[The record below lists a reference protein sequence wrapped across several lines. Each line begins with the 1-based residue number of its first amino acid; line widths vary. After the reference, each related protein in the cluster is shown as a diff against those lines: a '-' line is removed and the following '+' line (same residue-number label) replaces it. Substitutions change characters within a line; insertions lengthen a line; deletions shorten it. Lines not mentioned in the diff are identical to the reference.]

1 MCRSIRRS
9 DITIMGRHSAHLAAR
24 EQGANEDEILQGF
37 SHNIALDIAPAM
49 ASKMDT
55 FHEDDTPQ
63 QGPLTMLKLAVY
75 PAIDDVRLARL
86 RAVSDQ
92 LHVENCSRRENAL
105 RAIVDADAFFGKLT
119 PELLQAAKQ
128 LRWVQSPT
136 ASLEHYLFPALV
148 EHPCVLSNMRGL
160 FSDVIADHV
169 MGFVLC
175 FARNLHLYL
184 RQQWQGQWAPLGD
197 ASAVTDFVT
206 APGTVTPMDRAHRH
220 LSDQTLGVVGVGHIG
235 AEIARRAAA
244 FGMTVIGVDP
254 HPRDIPEARLTVR
267 PMDRLPELLAT
278 ADYTVIAAPHTPE
291 TEGLF
296 DRALI
301 QQMKSTSTL
310 INIGRGAIV
319 KLDDLA
325 AALRAGEIGGAAL
338 DVCEIE
344 PLPSD
349 HPLWTMPNVI
359 ITPHVAAA
367 SPRVPER
374 HLETLLENVRRFVK
388 GEMPMTVVDK
398 RKWY

>member
-1 MCRSIRRS
+1 M
-9 DITIMGRHSAHLAAR
+9 
-24 EQGANEDEILQGF
+24 
-37 SHNIALDIAPAM
+37 
-49 ASKMDT
+49 
-55 FHEDDTPQ
+55 
-63 QGPLTMLKLAVY
+63 MLKLIVFPAV
-75 PAIDDVRLARL
+75 DDARLAHL
-86 RAVSDQ
+86 CAVSDQ
-92 LHVENCSRRENAL
+92 LHVVNCCDHEAAL
-105 RAIVDADAFFGKLT
+105 RAIVDADAFFGKIT
-119 PELLQAAKQ
+119 PELLKVARK

-169 MGFVLC
+169 MGYVLC
-175 FARNLHLYL
+175 FARNLHIYL
-184 RQQWQGQWAPLGD
+184 RQQAECRWAPVGD

-220 LSDQTLGVVGVGHIG
+220 LADQTLGVVGVGHIG
-235 AEIARRAAA
+235 AEIARRGAA
-244 FGMTVIGVDP
+244 FGMTIIGVDP
-254 HPRDIPEARLTVR
+254 HPRDVPEARLTVW

-278 ADYTVIAAPHTPE
+278 ADYTIIAAPHTPE

-296 DRALI
+296 NRALI
-301 QQMKSTSTL
+301 RQMKPSAIL

-319 KLDDLA
+319 RLDDLV
-325 AALRAGEIGGAAL
+325 AALQAGEIAGAAL

-344 PLPSD
+344 PLPSE
-349 HPLWTMPNVI
+349 HPLWSMPNVI

-374 HLETLLENVRRFVK
+374 HLATLLDNVRRFVN
-388 GEMPMTVVDK
+388 GESPATIVDK